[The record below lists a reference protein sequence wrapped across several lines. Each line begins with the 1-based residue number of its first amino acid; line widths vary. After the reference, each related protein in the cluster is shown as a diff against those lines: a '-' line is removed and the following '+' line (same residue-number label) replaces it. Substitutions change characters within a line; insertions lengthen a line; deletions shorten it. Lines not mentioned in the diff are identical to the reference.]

1 MKRTII
7 FTVKPSADS
16 DETFVKVTTNG
27 KTVAK
32 SFASSHIASK
42 YSDAVT
48 ADVLANTFD
57 GEIYI
62 GIYKKFSTGNT
73 YTRATKIIAGTPDAH
88 GRLGAIVSM
97 VVHNVLLE
105 LERAKA

>member
-27 KTVAK
+27 KTVTK
-32 SFASSHIASK
+32 SFASSRIASR

-48 ADVLANTFD
+48 ADVLANTYD

-62 GIYKKFSTGNT
+62 GIYKKFSTGKT
-73 YTRATKIIAGTPDAH
+73 HTRATKIIAGTPDAH
-88 GRLGAIVSM
+88 GRLGAFVSIIA
-97 VVHNVLLE
+97 HDVLRD
-105 LERAKA
+105 LERAEV